1 MEEWSMSFIGHIKNG
16 VVVFDTPV
24 TLPEG
29 SEVRVE
35 LSVGSIASTEEL
47 PPLYESIKHL
57 IGQAK
62 GLPPDMSINHDHYLY
77 GTPKQQP

>member
-1 MEEWSMSFIGHIKNG
+1 MSFIGHIRNG
-16 VVVFDTPV
+16 VVVFDVPV
-24 TLPEG
+24 PIPEG

-35 LSVGSIASTEEL
+35 LSVGSITPAEEL

-62 GLPPDMSINHDHYLY
+62 GLPPDMSVNLDHYLY